1 MDLLVTFGKE
11 GWPLCSADGLY
22 WSEDVW
28 WARIS
33 IGLIGGTYV
42 VLMVLSFP
50 IALKVIQ
57 RQLKQIFP
65 NASEALL
72 LTTSTATWLVVGLPT
87 LVLSDIA
94 LMITYPCSSPPY
106 SSLANIA
113 RLRVVTE
120 TLLESPGQSLLQG
133 RILYVK
139 VVTNRSKL
147 SLMKV
152 STLAYSLASSVFA
165 MGLTLK
171 GIYDMKIAQDISFVQ
186 CLWDLL
192 SVGLEL
198 NAPLLH
204 LLKTKPEV
212 DYSNEGPLSDEHLV
226 QICRVLPTCSNLKQI
241 TFGSENHLSS
251 SGWSQLA
258 GALPQLLQESPEMT
272 GYMGTEEDE
281 GCVKFGGEEIE
292 VEHAGASKVAWALS
306 LGPSFGRQRIALK
319 RLVPEPQTPQL
330 EPQTPQGER
339 KQPRHIQSLD
349 LEDLND
355 VSALQH
361 ALNLLE
367 QFQVE
372 FQQLR
377 LKSVLSKEVFL
388 VLAPLLAKEPSIVN
402 SHLSITNMTFT
413 PSDDEVAAQAFA
425 HAVPQLQAAAP
436 GDQSM
441 LLQVADGGKFDLLR
455 SENIRVTKP
464 TAVEL
469 RWLLS
474 APAAKV
480 LELHDPELS
489 MNQIKSCVAEAKEL
503 CKQREEYKLLVHFHG
518 DEKAQDVTSDNASF
532 EFMAMSQSRCRW
544 IRAAEAGS
552 LKLVGMKDT
561 DVKLLAKGSKSLPS
575 IGSAVLKSCRRMTTS
590 GFKTLASLCPN
601 MTSVNITG
609 CHELMDDGVL
619 PTKLLPTKL
628 QSAELNFSKCRVLK
642 RLPLDLQQ
650 YQALHSFILNCGWC
664 FAVKEVERLVLP
676 AKVKTAELIFGDS
689 SDPDSGCKA
698 LQRLPMNL
706 QQCQELQSF
715 KLICSF
721 CNALKTVESMVL
733 PEQVEVVELSFAS
746 CKSLERF
753 PEVGLGNCKH
763 IKSIK
768 VDCSGTNWTSKDL
781 ESLVL
786 PDSLVLPAKLQ
797 TAELNFQG
805 CTALERLP
813 LEMQQC
819 QELHSFKLNCSG
831 CEVLKEVKSF
841 ALSSKLQTADVNFQ
855 GCTALERLPLEMQ
868 QCQELHSFK
877 LNCSGCEVL
886 KEVKSF
892 ALSSKLQT
900 ADVNFQGCTAL
911 ERLPLEMQQC
921 QELHSFKLNCS
932 GCEVLKEVKSF
943 VLPVQVEEVE
953 LSFASCKSLERFP
966 EVGLGNCKHIK
977 SIKVDCSGASCTGG
991 GSGAELRQLQVHQLD
1006 LEGFGEPSAS

>member
-1 MDLLVTFGKE
+1 MGNCKSAKRHVDEPAARLSTTRQNSPLLLNQRAQKISPLLSRAAEAVQEEVSLLDALDGWDSSETEGGEVVYLFKPPPHNKDRQPTSDALLQVETEAEATARYLEEGQDAGIVDQFQGGTTRLKSIFQKFKESGPGVFLLERWLPFQDLAMDLLVTFGKE

-552 LKLVGMKDT
+552 LKLVGMKDS
-561 DVKLLAKGSKSLPS
+561 DVKLLAKSSKSFPS
-575 IGSAVLKSCRRMTTS
+575 VGSADLTDCGKMTTL
-590 GFKTLASLCPN
+590 GFEALAKLFPDLSS
-601 MTSVNITG
+601 MVFAG
-609 CHELMDDGVL
+609 CR
-619 PTKLLPTKL
+619 KL
-628 QSAELNFSKCRVLK
+628 ADE
-642 RLPLDLQQ
+642 
-650 YQALHSFILNCGWC
+650 
-664 FAVKEVERLVLP
+664 AVK
-676 AKVKTAELIFGDS
+676 AGAI
-689 SDPDSGCKA
+689 GC
-698 LQRLPMNL
+698 
-706 QQCQELQSF
+706 
-715 KLICSF
+715 
-721 CNALKTVESMVL
+721 
-733 PEQVEVVELSFAS
+733 
-746 CKSLERF
+746 
-753 PEVGLGNCKH
+753 
-763 IKSIK
+763 
-768 VDCSGTNWTSKDL
+768 
-781 ESLVL
+781 
-786 PDSLVLPAKLQ
+786 Q
-797 TAELNFQG
+797 TI
-805 CTALERLP
+805 
-813 LEMQQC
+813 
-819 QELHSFKLNCSG
+819 S
-831 CEVLKEVKSF
+831 
-841 ALSSKLQTADVNFQ
+841 
-855 GCTALERLPLEMQ
+855 
-868 QCQELHSFK
+868 
-877 LNCSGCEVL
+877 
-886 KEVKSF
+886 
-892 ALSSKLQT
+892 
-900 ADVNFQGCTAL
+900 
-911 ERLPLEMQQC
+911 
-921 QELHSFKLNCS
+921 
-932 GCEVLKEVKSF
+932 
-943 VLPVQVEEVE
+943 
-953 LSFASCKSLERFP
+953 
-966 EVGLGNCKHIK
+966 
-977 SIKVDCSGASCTGG
+977 
-991 GSGAELRQLQVHQLD
+991 
-1006 LEGFGEPSAS
+1006 